1 MVAMLSERLRSSLR
15 VPPASRSKKTMLMKA
30 LLATAV
36 RRGLF
41 VSMASEL
48 CAAGAGGAV
57 APEVDDTL

>member
-1 MVAMLSERLRSSLR
+1 
-15 VPPASRSKKTMLMKA
+15 VPPASRSKKTILLKA

-41 VSMASEL
+41 VSIASEL